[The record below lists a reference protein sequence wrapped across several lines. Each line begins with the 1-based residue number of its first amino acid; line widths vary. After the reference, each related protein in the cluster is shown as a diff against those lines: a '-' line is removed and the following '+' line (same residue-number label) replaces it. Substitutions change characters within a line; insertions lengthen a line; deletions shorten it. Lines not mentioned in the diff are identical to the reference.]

1 MEGIID
7 LHVHSTASDG
17 TCTPAQLVQLAHR
30 AGLCAFALTDHDC
43 TDGIEEA
50 LNAAEGSG
58 LEVIPGVELSTEY
71 NGHEIHVVGLYIDRT
86 NAALCRQLKEFRECR
101 DGRNLKMAEKL
112 HEKGFD
118 ISAEALYKAFPD
130 CVLTRA
136 HISRY
141 LVNTGQVSSISEVF
155 DKYIGEGCCCYVERM
170 KVSPVEAVR
179 LIHHAKGTAVLA
191 HPCLYRK
198 MSREELMQ
206 MITEMKEAGLDAIEA
221 LYSCST
227 PQEEQYFC
235 SVAEQFDLLLSGGS
249 DFHGSNKP
257 DIHLGTGKGSLHV
270 PYSLLEKIKAYRAG
284 R

>member
-1 MEGIID
+1 MEAIID

-17 TCTPAQLVQLAHR
+17 TCTPAELVQLAHK
-30 AGLCAFALTDHDC
+30 AGLMAFALTDHDC

-50 LNAAEGSG
+50 CRAAEGSD

-71 NGHEIHVVGLYIDRT
+71 DGHEIHVVGLYIDRT
-86 NAALCRQLKEFRECR
+86 NAALCAQLKAFRECR

-112 HEKGFD
+112 REKGFD
-118 ISAEALYKAFPD
+118 ISAEALYQAFPD

-141 LVNTGQVSSISEVF
+141 LLNTGQVSSISEVF

-179 LIHHAKGTAVLA
+179 LIHNAGGTAVLA
-191 HPCLYRK
+191 HPCLYKK
-198 MSREELMQ
+198 MSPEELVQ
-206 MITEMKEAGLDAIEA
+206 MITEMKDAGLDAIEA

-227 PQEEQYFC
+227 KEEEQYFR
-235 SVAEQFDLLLSGGS
+235 SIAEKFHLLLSGGS

-257 DIHLGTGKGSLHV
+257 DIHLATGKGNLCI
-270 PYSLLEKIKAYRAG
+270 PYCLLEKIKAYRANL
-284 R
+284 